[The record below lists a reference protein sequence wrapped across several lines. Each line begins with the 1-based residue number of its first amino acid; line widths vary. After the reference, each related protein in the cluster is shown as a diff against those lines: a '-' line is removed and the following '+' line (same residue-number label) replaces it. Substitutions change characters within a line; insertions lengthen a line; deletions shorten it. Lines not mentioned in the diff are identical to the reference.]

1 MVLNT
6 VASLFLSLSEGWFH
20 MFSDSVTD
28 IRNVEFTIMGLL
40 QLTLT
45 RSLYAIYNRC
55 HICMRRHVVFNP
67 PQ

>member
-45 RSLYAIYNRC
+45 RIRHLQQMSYMYA
-55 HICMRRHVVFNP
+55 P
-67 PQ
+67 PCCL